1 MKKLKD
7 LLKESNYLKY
17 KEYAIQ
23 KHEGVDDDQR
33 TKFLEAVKLYK
44 EFADV
49 VYKKEGLKEV
59 YENIRHIVEIA
70 GKMTIDETE
79 QWFDGVTV
87 SRHVKRMNE
96 SFKLFEK
103 TLKEMYPLQQ
113 RLESTYDEIGE
124 VLGKYYEINEL
135 EEGNEFG
142 AARAKAIAAGEDEFE
157 VDGKTFPVKSVGK
170 DDKAN
175 AKKFASESLKEAYN
189 GWTNWDT
196 WNANN
201 WLTNDESSYKTVS
214 RARDGK
220 QVKKVFLQLFGKNKD
235 DINVN
240 KVDWDEIHDGLN
252 ESVNEAKSI
261 KKGNTYY
268 VDSDFVNDS
277 KKGGKLHHSGFGDFE
292 VDVKGGGLV
301 SFIRVSE
308 KMPGF
313 SGRTHRVV
321 GSDDDFKKL
330 SKLMGVKSESVS
342 ESTKLMDILKKK
354 GKSINEAAKKR
365 FDVDF
370 YKGNGDRQTS
380 HEEMI
385 RGDKFSDIVSQATEV
400 AKSKGMNYVEFHYKD
415 SFIGSIDKRNGYKF
429 KNGSDYQ
436 KSPLSVSESTKLMD
450 SLKKKGKSINEDY
463 ASRTVAAIGDLTGVN
478 KSAIQTFIDKHN
490 LDTEK
495 LYQYIK
501 KAKYQERKDFARS
514 LPPLGKDGNPIQK
527 KIIKMFSE
535 SVNEGLSPFKTSVK
549 DGGMKDL
556 IGKYKQHSKSSDTK
570 KRREVYLQLIKVG
583 QKFQFKQHD
592 WKTLGRVSGAGEDA
606 FKPKYIKQFG
616 ESTNEQGLTFHK
628 STFGKSVNEAEEK
641 WSLYVDFKKVKEFSS
656 KRAAVIAQ
664 NKYMKSNDDWERVGI
679 QLGESTNEST
689 KLTDLLKKKVESVN
703 EAKKLS
709 NAKVAMLGSKI
720 LRKIKIGTQF
730 HTDSGVYTVTG
741 FGRKSNAFQEFDA
754 SKSGDDSWK
763 VKLSAMYGV
772 KFEVNDDRRSA
783 VFRKEERLNS
793 IVLESVN
800 KSTKLTDIYKKK
812 GKSVNEAK
820 YDIGMAMKGSGITVY
835 NRAEEE
841 AGDYKNIAHI
851 KTNGMVTYYDKK
863 LPKDIKAVIEKKAQS
878 MK

>member
-1 MKKLKD
+1 MVYVQLDKTMKKLRD

-17 KEYAIQ
+17 KEFALQ

-33 TKFLEAVKLYK
+33 TTFLEAVKLYK
-44 EFADV
+44 EFANV
-49 VYKKEGLKEV
+49 VYKKDGLKEV
-59 YENIRHIVEIA
+59 YENIRHIVDVA

-87 SRHVKRMNE
+87 SRHMKRMNE

-175 AKKFASESLKEAYN
+175 AKKFAKESVNEDYN

-201 WLTNDESSYKTVS
+201 WLTNDESSYKTAR

-252 ESVNEAKSI
+252 ESVNK
-261 KKGNTYY
+261 
-268 VDSDFVNDS
+268 
-277 KKGGKLHHSGFGDFE
+277 
-292 VDVKGGGLV
+292 
-301 SFIRVSE
+301 
-308 KMPGF
+308 
-313 SGRTHRVV
+313 
-321 GSDDDFKKL
+321 
-330 SKLMGVKSESVS
+330 
-342 ESTKLMDILKKK
+342 STKLTDILKKK
-354 GKSINEAAKKR
+354 
-365 FDVDF
+365 V
-370 YKGNGDRQTS
+370 
-380 HEEMI
+380 
-385 RGDKFSDIVSQATEV
+385 
-400 AKSKGMNYVEFHYKD
+400 
-415 SFIGSIDKRNGYKF
+415 
-429 KNGSDYQ
+429 
-436 KSPLSVSESTKLMD
+436 
-450 SLKKKGKSINEDY
+450 
-463 ASRTVAAIGDLTGVN
+463 
-478 KSAIQTFIDKHN
+478 
-490 LDTEK
+490 
-495 LYQYIK
+495 
-501 KAKYQERKDFARS
+501 
-514 LPPLGKDGNPIQK
+514 
-527 KIIKMFSE
+527 E
-535 SVNEGLSPFKTSVK
+535 SVNEVLSPFKTSVK

-570 KRREVYLQLIKVG
+570 KRREVYLQLTKLG

-592 WKTLGRVSGAGEDA
+592 WKTLGRVSGAGEAA

-628 STFGKSVNEAEEK
+628 STF
-641 WSLYVDFKKVKEFSS
+641 D
-656 KRAAVIAQ
+656 
-664 NKYMKSNDDWERVGI
+664 
-679 QLGESTNEST
+679 
-689 KLTDLLKKKVESVN
+689 ESVN

-812 GKSVNEAK
+812 VKSVNEAK

-851 KTNGMVTYYDKK
+851 KPNGMVTYYDKK
-863 LPKDIKAVIEKKAQS
+863 LPKDIKDMIEKKAQS